1 MERKYW
7 MIAGEMILVGLIF
20 VCAILIGTAGA
31 NTLYYGPNVNYS
43 EVVLPNNS
51 YVHQGENISQGN
63 YYDLSGIY
71 GFSGVLAHWND
82 KYNAG
87 VTEPDLTY
95 TISNN
100 PYSVYIDPTKF
111 PPGQYYQWDGGTNC
125 GANSVSG
132 TSNYFSDGVLVT
144 STPGDEGGSCMGEF
158 GNDNTYVFTVVAQAT
173 PQYVP
178 VVHTMNVT
186 ETVGNQTIIIPVTYI
201 DTVTDTPIPV
211 ISNAQTI
218 VIPTTVDTSSTTEPG
233 QSNAVDINGIPING
247 VSTNFQ
253 SVTPSPVPVDV
264 TLCGLVGAIGI
275 LVWRREKR

>member
-1 MERKYW
+1 
-7 MIAGEMILVGLIF
+7 MILVGLIF
-20 VCAILIGTAGA
+20 VCAILIGTAWA
-31 NTLYYGPNVNYS
+31 NTLYYGPNLNYS

-63 YYDLSGIY
+63 YYDLSGVY

-82 KYNAG
+82 DYNAG

-95 TISNN
+95 TIAGS
-100 PYSVYIDPTKF
+100 PYSVYIDPATF

-125 GANSVSG
+125 GANSISG
-132 TSNYFSDGVLVT
+132 TSNYFSNGVLVT
-144 STPGDEGGSCMGEF
+144 STPGDEGSSCMGEF
-158 GNDNTYVFTVVAQAT
+158 GNDNTYVFTVVARAA

-186 ETVGNQTIIIPVTYI
+186 ETVGNQTIIIPVTY
-201 DTVTDTPIPV
+201 TDTITATPVPV
-211 ISNAQTI
+211 ITEAQTI
-218 VIPTTVDTSSTTEPG
+218 VVPTTATPTPSGTQD
-233 QSNAVDINGIPING
+233 AVDINGDPING

-253 SVTPSPVPVDV
+253 TVTTSPVPVDV

-275 LVWRREKR
+275 LVWRREKE